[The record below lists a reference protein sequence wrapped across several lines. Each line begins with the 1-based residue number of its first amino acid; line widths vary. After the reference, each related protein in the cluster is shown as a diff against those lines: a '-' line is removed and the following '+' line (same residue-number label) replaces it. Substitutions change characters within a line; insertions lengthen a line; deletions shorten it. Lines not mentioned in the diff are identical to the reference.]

1 MGEADKNPSKCT
13 ATSPSVLLQGRSRA
27 ALLQRTE
34 IQLSRVQSPRSGEGH
49 AQGSKFATAK
59 RTAGGARRG
68 RGSGA
73 VREFPTTPHLLI
85 PPLLLSMLTHSGAGS
100 KRFLSVGLNERK
112 DETID

>member
-1 MGEADKNPSKCT
+1 MSQRATKSISTTNMRISKSQQTYCQMWICNT
-13 ATSPSVLLQGRSRA
+13 FSCFRRSLQGCAKKGSR
-27 ALLQRTE
+27 L
-34 IQLSRVQSPRSGEGH
+34 
-49 AQGSKFATAK
+49 ATAK